1 MDRKIKMN
9 FLDNY
14 QERIEQN
21 MNIQKTPE
29 YYKSN
34 EDFTA
39 LGAMAP
45 IKKSKKSNKK
55 FCKGRK
61 LNFNELGFRSH
72 IDQLKSSNEKQKRS
86 DIYDQLQDKTL
97 IAERLTKTRLCFSV
111 KKGVKC
117 PHGKD
122 KCKFAHSK
130 EELRVVSCLFGD
142 RCSYVCK
149 KNSYIESDQT
159 FILYNNK
166 SSENK
171 DIGLFNSRRNVSRI
185 CYYIHPKE
193 SKKNYIKRTG
203 SVVNE
208 EVENIIEKPK
218 ISTDLSQNVTSRS
231 YDLDDRYVTG
241 RSREREARRE
251 PGESISDFI
260 TELDDRY
267 VTGRSLER
275 EAKREAR
282 ETISDFITEQ
292 DESIDNNNHAIY
304 TVPKEIAIE
313 TFKSA
318 LEAGITK
325 ITITIV

>member
-1 MDRKIKMN
+1 
-9 FLDNY
+9 
-14 QERIEQN
+14 
-21 MNIQKTPE
+21 MNIHKTQE

-55 FCKGRK
+55 FGKGCK

-86 DIYDQLQDKTL
+86 EIYDQLQDKTL
-97 IAERLTKTRLCFSV
+97 IAERLTKTRLCLSV

-166 SSENK
+166 SSENN

-241 RSREREARRE
+241 RSRERESKRKERECEDRRE

-267 VTGRSLER
+267 VTGRSLECEDR
-275 EAKREAR
+275 REAR